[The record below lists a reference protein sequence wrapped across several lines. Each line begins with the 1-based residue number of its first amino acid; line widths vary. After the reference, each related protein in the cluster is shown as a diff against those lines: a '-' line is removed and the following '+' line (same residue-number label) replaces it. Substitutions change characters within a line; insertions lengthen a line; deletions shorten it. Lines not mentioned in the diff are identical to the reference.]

1 MIRAHALY
9 FTLFISLIIALISGS
24 LVLGAYYYRTLSLKH
39 TSEDRLLR
47 NLQSGINL
55 LLGSDDEYA
64 ADETHFIDLFGEE
77 KDSLQLKIISWGLF
91 DIGIVKSVSG
101 KTFFQKVFLYGFKPA
116 DSQIALYLQ
125 DLNRP
130 LSLCGNT
137 KLKGTCYLPKA
148 GVERAYIAGKS
159 YVGSK
164 LVYGEMKT
172 SDNKLP
178 ELNKERLSRLT
189 SLFKQSNQS
198 SDIKTEN
205 SFFEPTHIIQW
216 SDRTVSDTILSG
228 NIIIYAN
235 QHLTI
240 TPSAKLNNIIVIAPS
255 ITIESGFQGKSQF
268 FAEDS
273 IRVEDKVDLTYPSAL
288 GIIKK
293 QASETRPTITLGEN
307 SMLQGFI
314 FTTQQAYDRSKT
326 QISLNKDSYVLG
338 QVYTD
343 GYLDL
348 KGKIE
353 GSAYIHKFS
362 LKTPAS
368 IYENHLLDAT
378 IDIEALPDYFISTAL
393 FATENQKGIMAWL
406 N

>member
-24 LVLGAYYYRTLSLKH
+24 LVLGAFYYRTLSLKH
-39 TSEDRLLR
+39 ASEDRLLR
-47 NLQSGINL
+47 NLQSGIHL
-55 LLGSDDEYA
+55 LLGSEDEYA
-64 ADETHFIDLFGEE
+64 YDEKYSIDLFGEE
-77 KDSLQLKIISWGLF
+77 KDSIQLKILPWGLF
-91 DIGIVKSVSG
+91 DIGVVKSVSG
-101 KTFFQKVFLYGFKPA
+101 KSFFQKAFLYGYKPT

-130 LSLCGNT
+130 LALCGNT
-137 KLKGTCYLPKA
+137 QLKGTCYLPKA

-159 YVGSK
+159 YIGSK
-164 LVYGEMKT
+164 LVYGEIKT
-172 SDNKLP
+172 SDSQLP
-178 ELNKERLSRLT
+178 ELNKERLSQLE
-189 SLFKQSNQS
+189 SLFRQSNPS
-198 SDIKTEN
+198 SDVKTEN
-205 SFFEPTHIIQW
+205 SFFEPTHFIEW
-216 SDRTVSDTILSG
+216 STPNLSDTVLSG

-235 QHLTI
+235 QHVTI
-240 TPSAKLNNIIVIAPS
+240 TPSAKLTNIVVVAPS
-255 ITIESGFQGKSQF
+255 ITIQSGFEGTSQF
-268 FAEDS
+268 FATDS
-273 IRVEDKVDLTYPSAL
+273 IRVENKVNLTYPSAL

-314 FTTQQAYDRSKT
+314 FTTQQEYDRSKT
-326 QISLNKDSYVLG
+326 QISLNKDCYILG

-353 GSAYIHKFS
+353 GNAYVHKFS

-378 IDIEALPDYFISTAL
+378 INIEALPDYFISTAL

-406 N
+406 K